1 MLRYWKSAGKASDHF
16 YTIDESMYARQN
28 GYKQERVAFI
38 LLNDKV
44 RCSVPLFRYYLNT
57 GSIRDH
63 FYTTVIT
70 EIGTTTPGKIGKHG
84 YKSEGILGYCFREK
98 QKGTVPLY
106 RYYNPDLF
114 DHFYTTSINEI
125 GTAVHGRKGR
135 YGYISEGVVCY
146 VLPW

>member
-16 YTIDESMYARQN
+16 YTIDEFMYAREN

-44 RCSVPLFRYYLNT
+44 PCSVPLFRYYLNT

-63 FYTTVIT
+63 FYTTAIT
-70 EIGTTTPGKIGKHG
+70 EIGTATPGKIGKYG

-98 QKGTVPLY
+98 QRGTVPLY